1 MKRYVIANWKCHK
14 NSDDARLWFDQF
26 ARLYE
31 PRDELVVI
39 VAPSFICLENVASHV
54 SSMNLENVH
63 LAAQDV
69 SPFPRGGYT
78 GAVAADMVRGLAE
91 YVIVGHSERSR
102 YFHET
107 SQDVINKV
115 TEAADADLVPIVCV
129 DSSTAHAQLSPLH
142 DIDLRDLIVA
152 YAPVDALTFR
162 IPESPAK
169 VEEKLRHLRAIHGNW
184 PVVYGGALLAANV
197 KEYLSLPTL
206 SGVFVGA
213 ASLEAEEFAD
223 ICMQA

>member
-1 MKRYVIANWKCHK
+1 MNRYVIANWKCHK
-14 NSDDARLWFDQF
+14 NSDAAKLWFDQF

-31 PRDELVVI
+31 PREGVVVI
-39 VAPSFICLENVASHV
+39 VAPSFICLENVAGYV
-54 SSMNLENVH
+54 KKMNLKNVH
-63 LAAQDV
+63 LAAQDI

-91 YVIVGHSERSR
+91 YVIVGHSDRSR

-107 SQDVINKV
+107 GQDVINKV

-129 DSSTAHAQLSPLH
+129 DSSSAHAQLSPLH
-142 DIDLRDLIVA
+142 DIDLGDVIVA

-169 VEEKLRHLRAIHGNW
+169 VEEAVGHLRSIHGNW
-184 PVVYGGALLAANV
+184 PVVYGGALLPGNAG
-197 KEYLSLPTL
+197 EYLSLPSL

-213 ASLEAEEFAD
+213 SSLEADKFAD
-223 ICMQA
+223 ICRQA